1 MIAQLRG
8 AVIEVKLNSLTLDV
22 SGVGYELVV
31 APELAAKTRVGE
43 NLNLHTSLVVRED
56 SWTLFGFDNS
66 EAKALF
72 EQLQSVTGIGPKVA
86 SALLSVHGPDELR
99 AAIANSDLAA
109 LEKVPG
115 IGKKVASRIVLE
127 LKDKFGGSFSSK
139 SALSGPW
146 RTQIIGALTGLGYSS
161 KEAETALEKALHSYG
176 KTPAEADLPEV
187 LKLALAQ
194 SRRAH

>member
-161 KEAETALEKALHSYG
+161 KEAETALEHALHSYG